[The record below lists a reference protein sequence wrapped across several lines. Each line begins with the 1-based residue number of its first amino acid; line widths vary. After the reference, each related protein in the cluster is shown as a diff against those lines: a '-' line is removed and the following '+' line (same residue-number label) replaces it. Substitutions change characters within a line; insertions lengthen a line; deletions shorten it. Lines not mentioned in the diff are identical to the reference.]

1 MAKARQ
7 EEVRRLARLAA
18 AEAERAEMEAVL
30 VYSAEMKVPEA
41 VAASVPAEEASAA
54 AMPRRWLRGCFAPGA
69 SPRPREVREVQG
81 RAILVGLIVCDVTNS
96 TLDGYNLNSG
106 KCQIIHWRQG
116 HKDECH
122 PPRVHDKEDQL
133 STSNSKKVQSEQPGP
148 SDNNVVLEGQL
159 PAQPVDSFRN
169 RPESSET
176 NFSGNILN
184 KDLMVEDMTSSDAS
198 IETSDKRPVNQ
209 ESILHRDAIL
219 RESVASAPSTSVS
232 TPVDSGD
239 DNLSA
244 SPVPEIPS
252 AGSPINTSYSEDL
265 KEKVSASNDKAVDH
279 RNSQHSENTIE
290 GQENAFVKG
299 SQNKFVGHKCLA
311 HEKLGPTDSSRNA
324 ASNEDTRIQF
334 KQAKSQDSGTKKSE
348 LRSSASA
355 SSASEMST
363 SAGISKAIDTS
374 AKSVGAP
381 KVLPRPA
388 ESGGPVSNSVTT
400 SLKSVLNHF
409 PSSKLVRH
417 YPPEFR
423 QMLFPYDQFVKLYNS
438 NKVEFRPCGLINCG
452 NSCYAN
458 AVLQCLAFTRPLTAY
473 LLEGLH
479 SKTCLKKEWCF
490 TCEFESLVMN
500 AKQGKSPLSPI
511 GVLSNLHKIGSGFD
525 LGKEEDAHEFL
536 RFVIDAMQSVCRKEA
551 GPNATGRLAEETTLI
566 QLTFGGYLRS
576 KIKCMKCLGKS
587 EQYERMMDLTVE
599 IQGEIGTLEEALLQF
614 TSTEVLDG
622 ENKYQCSRC
631 NSYERAK
638 KKLTILEAPNIL
650 TITLK
655 RFESGKFGKLNKAV
669 RFPEYLNLARYMSAT
684 DDKSPVYQLYAVV
697 VHLDVMNSSFSG
709 HYVCYVKDTQGKWY
723 KTDDTKVKPVE
734 LEHVLSKGAY
744 MLLYARCSPRAP
756 SSVRR
761 AIRVKKIRSKTPNAP
776 GFHGGSSFGQ
786 LRGDDPF
793 NALPFRLFGETVRPN
808 TDSSSDSSSLFSN
821 SDEGSFT
828 TESTRDSTS
837 TEEYSEY
844 LFGDSDRMSW
854 NNSPLRYSDET
865 ENGGN
870 SASNPSSSGREVDGL
885 EVGFEGGE
893 SPSFLYSDTSKQRR
907 ELTEQS
913 REVETDWANPNVV
926 KANVLLRRPTR
937 ERTTQPFY
945 S

>member
-1 MAKARQ
+1 M
-7 EEVRRLARLAA
+7 LLLP
-18 AEAERAEMEAVL
+18 AVL
-30 VYSAEMKVPEA
+30 VLTCLSYTTHS
-41 VAASVPAEEASAA
+41 S
-54 AMPRRWLRGCFAPGA
+54 
-69 SPRPREVREVQG
+69 
-81 RAILVGLIVCDVTNS
+81 
-96 TLDGYNLNSG
+96 SG

-417 YPPEFR
+417 YPPEF
-423 QMLFPYDQFVKLYNS
+423 VS
-438 NKVEFRPCGLINCG
+438 NI
-452 NSCYAN
+452 
-458 AVLQCLAFTRPLTAY
+458 
-473 LLEGLH
+473 
-479 SKTCLKKEWCF
+479 
-490 TCEFESLVMN
+490 
-500 AKQGKSPLSPI
+500 
-511 GVLSNLHKIGSGFD
+511 
-525 LGKEEDAHEFL
+525 
-536 RFVIDAMQSVCRKEA
+536 SV
-551 GPNATGRLAEETTLI
+551 
-566 QLTFGGYLRS
+566 
-576 KIKCMKCLGKS
+576 KCM
-587 EQYERMMDLTVE
+587 
-599 IQGEIGTLEEALLQF
+599 
-614 TSTEVLDG
+614 
-622 ENKYQCSRC
+622 
-631 NSYERAK
+631 
-638 KKLTILEAPNIL
+638 
-650 TITLK
+650 LK
-655 RFESGKFGKLNKAV
+655 F
-669 RFPEYLNLARYMSAT
+669 FPACYLNII
-684 DDKSPVYQLYAVV
+684 
-697 VHLDVMNSSFSG
+697 
-709 HYVCYVKDTQGKWY
+709 
-723 KTDDTKVKPVE
+723 
-734 LEHVLSKGAY
+734 AY
-744 MLLYARCSPRAP
+744 SLIIC
-756 SSVRR
+756 
-761 AIRVKKIRSKTPNAP
+761 
-776 GFHGGSSFGQ
+776 F
-786 LRGDDPF
+786 
-793 NALPFRLFGETVRPN
+793 ALPF
-808 TDSSSDSSSLFSN
+808 
-821 SDEGSFT
+821 
-828 TESTRDSTS
+828 
-837 TEEYSEY
+837 
-844 LFGDSDRMSW
+844 
-854 NNSPLRYSDET
+854 
-865 ENGGN
+865 
-870 SASNPSSSGREVDGL
+870 
-885 EVGFEGGE
+885 
-893 SPSFLYSDTSKQRR
+893 
-907 ELTEQS
+907 LTE
-913 REVETDWANPNVV
+913 TDAI
-926 KANVLLRRPTR
+926 
-937 ERTTQPFY
+937 
-945 S
+945 SI